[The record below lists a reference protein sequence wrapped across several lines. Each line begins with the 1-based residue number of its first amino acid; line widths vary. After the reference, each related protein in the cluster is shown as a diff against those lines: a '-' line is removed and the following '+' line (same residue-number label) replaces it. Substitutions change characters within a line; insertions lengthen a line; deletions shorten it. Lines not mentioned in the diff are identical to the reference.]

1 MNMKMLK
8 TLRSMM
14 RPPLWVLVLLGMWGP
29 ALTWSQT
36 ILSDADWPYRNKQL
50 RPMVTR
56 SDGFDTLPFSAA
68 QPFFDDFSTVSTEP
82 NANLWYADS
91 GVFDLPLK
99 TFQMAVDPPSY
110 GVVTFDGQKR
120 DGRPYATNAI
130 ISGVADRLLS
140 QRIDLSNFGPADS
153 VILSFYLQP
162 QGRGEAPEAI
172 DSFYVYVRTN
182 LPEEEWRLLFATR
195 GRPTT
200 SFDQVILP
208 LEDPEYFHPGFQLRF
223 ESIGGLS
230 GALDHWHLD
239 YVALAPN
246 QQRNNISYDDR
257 SITQVLESPL
267 APYTAIPAP
276 HYDPGQRYMN
286 DFELNLSNLDD
297 QPQSA
302 QVVATIDDPVGSHDY
317 GSGSL
322 SGGSANVPPFAQGTE
337 AITIGAFEDQFLDFG
352 IATYRLTASLNGNPD
367 AFPGNDTLRKR
378 FGIDSLLAYDDGE
391 ADAQFGLNKPWSYGI
406 KVQLDQP
413 DSVTAVWIS
422 FVPSV
427 YFNQV
432 SGIITYLENEP
443 FRILFWDSP
452 DPDSIITQQAG
463 GVRVRYGD
471 GPNHFERY
479 EFPSP
484 VAVPST
490 FWVGIQQVNSIPLGV
505 GLDRTFDRDPFTYFD
520 SNGDWINTN
529 LDGAL
534 MIRPEFKRTAL
545 VPVGLPGE
553 VITQATPTLYPQPLR
568 VGQPIR
574 LRWPTGVDRSVR
586 YQAQLLNLQGQVI
599 WQSEPAPA
607 AAQSALSLPAQL
619 TPGYYLWKH
628 RILGAKGKASVQY
641 DRLLLHP

>member
-1 MNMKMLK
+1 
-8 TLRSMM
+8 M
-14 RPPLWVLVLLGMWGP
+14 RLHLWLPLLWWLLSGVS
-29 ALTWSQT
+29 AWSQVV
-36 ILSDADWPYRNKQL
+36 LSDADWPYREKQS
-50 RPMVTR
+50 RPLITR

-68 QPFFDDFSTVSTEP
+68 QPFFDDFSTVFREP
-82 NANLWYADS
+82 SATRWYADS
-91 GVFDLPLK
+91 GVIDLPRK

-130 ISGVADRLLS
+130 VSGVADRLLS

-162 QGRGEAPEAI
+162 QGRGEAPESS
-172 DSFYVYVRTN
+172 DSFYVYVRTD

-195 GRPTT
+195 GRAVTT
-200 SFDQVILP
+200 FDQVILP
-208 LEDPEYFHPGFQLRF
+208 LEDSAYFHPGFQLRF

-246 QQRNNISYDDR
+246 QQRNNLSYDDR

-267 APYTAIPAP
+267 APYTAIPAQ

-286 DFELNLSNLDD
+286 DFALNVSNLDA
-297 QPQSA
+297 QPRAA
-302 QVVATIDDPVGSHDY
+302 QVVATIDDPVGSNVY
-317 GSGSL
+317 GVGSL
-322 SGGSANVPPFAQGTE
+322 RGGSANVPPFAQGTE
-337 AITIGAFEDQFLDFG
+337 AITIDAFEDQFLDFG
-352 IATYRLTASLNGNPD
+352 IATYRLTAALDGGSD

-406 KVQLDQP
+406 KVQLDRP
-413 DSVTAVWIS
+413 DSITAVWIS

-432 SGIITYLENEP
+432 QGTVTYLEDQP

-479 EFPSP
+479 AFPSP
-484 VAVPST
+484 VAVPAL
-490 FWVGIQQVNSIPLGV
+490 FWVGIQQINSIPLGV
-505 GLDRTFDRDPFTYFD
+505 GLDRTFDRDALTYFD
-520 SNGDWINTN
+520 ANGNWINTN
-529 LDGAL
+529 IDGAL
-534 MIRPEFKRTAL
+534 MIRPEFKRTAS
-545 VPVGLPGE
+545 VPVGLLAETGRQVVPS
-553 VITQATPTLYPQPLR
+553 LYPQPLR
-568 VGQPIR
+568 AGHLLR
-574 LRWPTGVDRSVR
+574 LRWPLGVDPSAR
-586 YQAQLLNLQGQVI
+586 YQVQLLNLHGQMV
-599 WQSEPAPA
+599 WQSEPARVGE
-607 AAQSALSLPAQL
+607 LSILALPARL
-619 TPGYYLWKH
+619 TAGYYLWKH
-628 RILGAKGKASVQY
+628 RVTHPSGKAYVRY
-641 DRLLLHP
+641 ERFLIHP